1 MKSNFTLNLLKQKI
15 FLLFLLFTT
24 GSFIS
29 CSVVEALPDAEYKK
43 GISNHK
49 EKSVKIYPDWLKRI
63 IHIKSIEKNTL
74 DLFVFEVDGTL
85 VRHFKMS
92 EGDHKRLSD
101 LDRGA
106 YVYQVFKGDEMSESG
121 KINIK

>member
-1 MKSNFTLNLLKQKI
+1 MKSNFTLNQLKQKI
-15 FLLFLLFTT
+15 SLLFLLFAA
-24 GSFIS
+24 GLFIS
-29 CSVVEALPDAEYKK
+29 CSVVEAMPDAEYKK
-43 GISNHK
+43 GNSNHK

-63 IHIKSIEKNTL
+63 IHIKSVEKNTL
-74 DLFVFEVDGTL
+74 DLFVFEIDGTL

>member
-1 MKSNFTLNLLKQKI
+1 MKLTFTLKQLKQKI
-15 FLLFLLFTT
+15 FLLFLLFAA

-29 CSVVEALPDAEYKK
+29 CSVVEALPDSDYKNRNSK
-43 GISNHK
+43 HK

-74 DLFVFEVDGTL
+74 DLFVFEIDGTL
-85 VRHFKMS
+85 VRHFKMY
-92 EGDHKRLSD
+92 EGDHKKLSD
-101 LDRGA
+101 LDHGA

>member
-1 MKSNFTLNLLKQKI
+1 MKSNFTLNQFYQNILLVS
-15 FLLFLLFTT
+15 LLFAAGLLL
-24 GSFIS
+24 S
-29 CSVVEALPDAEYKK
+29 CSVVEAMPDSENKNENT
-43 GISNHK
+43 SHK
-49 EKSVKIYPDWLKRI
+49 EKSVKIYPDWLKKI
-63 IHIKSIEKNTL
+63 IHIKSIEKNPL
-74 DLFVFEVDGTL
+74 DLFVFEIDGTL

-92 EGDHKRLSD
+92 HGDHKKLSD